1 MGVTSLFPPFTNIR
15 FSVKKKS
22 GSIHTDS
29 RSGHVW
35 SVANTAPY
43 TSFSRLAGH
52 RTRFFGTFFLLDRG
66 LIFGNG
72 HVACRSESQWFSGC
86 FFEASQT
93 SSGKIFTRTA
103 LKKYDA
109 STRAGTANG
118 TRTWIATGRWKWHV
132 AISSRCCRR
141 SSSSLAVCSCQSSGI
156 LWCLDVENRLLVLLS
171 GCCKTSLFV
180 VSPENL
186 VRWKMIHLGPTC
198 PEG

>member
-109 STRAGTANG
+109 STRAGQQMGPGHGSPPAGENG
-118 TRTWIATGRWKWHV
+118 MSQSAADAV
-132 AISSRCCRR
+132 A
-141 SSSSLAVCSCQSSGI
+141 G
-156 LWCLDVENRLLVLLS
+156 LLLL
-171 GCCKTSLFV
+171 LQFAA
-180 VSPENL
+180 VSP
-186 VRWKMIHLGPTC
+186 VAYYDA
-198 PEG
+198 